1 MGWGGTLLFRAPRGT
16 TDILPAEQPY
26 WRYVI
31 ARAEETCR
39 LYGYQRIDT
48 PTFEDTALFTR
59 GTGETTDIVEREMY
73 TFDDRG
79 GNSLTLQPEGTPPV
93 CRAYIEHGMHTQPQ
107 PVKLYYVTPIFR
119 YDRPQAGRYRQHHQ
133 FGIEAIGEADPALDA
148 EIIDL
153 AWRLLSSLDLTRI
166 RLLVNSIGDPQCR
179 PAYLEIL
186 KAYYSERTGELCSD
200 CRNRLQR
207 NPLRLLDCNQP
218 RCRELAE
225 EAPKSVDHLC
235 AECAGHFTAL
245 QQNLTSLEIPFEVD
259 SHLVRGLDY
268 YTRTVFE
275 IQPLEAGAQSTICG
289 GGRYDGLVE
298 ELGGKPT
305 PGIGFGLGIE
315 RLILNLKNAGLSL
328 PPSVGPKLFIA
339 HIGSAAGDTALKL
352 ASTVRSQGIG
362 VIVATGG
369 RSLKSQLRQAGK
381 LDIERVAIIGDDEVA
396 SGTVV
401 LRDMA
406 TSQQETVPVG
416 RLLEMLNQK

>member
-1 MGWGGTLLFRAPRGT
+1 MFRAPRGT

-31 ARAEETCR
+31 DRVEETCR

-48 PTFEDTALFTR
+48 PTFEDTTLFSR

-79 GNSLTLQPEGTPPV
+79 GNSLTLRPEGTPPV
-93 CRAYIEHGMHTQPQ
+93 CRAYIEHGMHTRPQ
-107 PVKLYYVTPIFR
+107 PVKFYYVTPIFR

-133 FGIEAIGEADPALDA
+133 FGIEAIGDADPALDA
-148 EIIDL
+148 EVIDL
-153 AWRLLSSLDLTRI
+153 AWRLLHSLDLTSVQ
-166 RLLVNSIGDPQCR
+166 LLINSIGDPQCR
-179 PAYLEIL
+179 PAYLDLL
-186 KAYYSERTGELCSD
+186 KAYYGDRAGELCGD

-207 NPLRLLDCNQP
+207 NPLRLLDCKQP
-218 RCRELAE
+218 HCHELAKD
-225 EAPKSVDHLC
+225 APKSVDHLC
-235 AECAGHFTAL
+235 TDCADHFAAL
-245 QQNLTSLEIPFEVD
+245 QANLTSLEIPFLVD
-259 SHLVRGLDY
+259 AHLVRGLDY

-275 IQPLEAGAQSTICG
+275 IQPLEAGTQSTICG

-298 ELGGKPT
+298 ELGGRPA

-315 RLILNLKNAGLSL
+315 RLILNLKKAGLSL
-328 PPSVGPKLFIA
+328 PPTAGPRLFIA
-339 HIGSAAGDTALKL
+339 HLGDAAGEVALKL
-352 ASTVRSQGIG
+352 ATTLRTQGIG

-381 LDIERVAIIGDDEVA
+381 LDVSRVAIIGDDEVA

-401 LRDMA
+401 LREMA

-416 RLLEMLNQK
+416 RLMELLGQG